1 MKLVKFSTKS
11 TFTDIISKIEDIPMI
26 QKEFIFDLSNQIDY
40 VDFTESDG
48 TTGMFA
54 VIDDWYFNKISDF
67 YKSCGITFTSED
79 LSGDAFMD
87 DYINVSYVGE
97 QNQDISKDITSL
109 INRFKSNFTNTDIVL
124 DKILEKGVESLN
136 DFDKSYLV

>member
-11 TFTDIISKIEDIPMI
+11 TFNDIISKIENVPMI

-40 VDFTESDG
+40 IDFTKSDE

-79 LSGDAFMD
+79 LSLNAFMD
-87 DYINVSYVGE
+87 DYIDVSYVAGK
-97 QNQDISKDITSL
+97 NQDISSNIKSL
-109 INRFKSNFTNTDIVL
+109 INRFKSNYTNVDIVL

-136 DFDKSYLV
+136 EFDKSYVV

>member
-11 TFTDIISKIEDIPMI
+11 TFTDIISKIENVPMI

-40 VDFTESDG
+40 IDFTKSDE

-67 YKSCGITFTSED
+67 YKSCGISFTSKD
-79 LSGDAFMD
+79 LSLDAFMD
-87 DYINVSYVGE
+87 NYINVSYVTGKS
-97 QNQDISKDITSL
+97 QDISNDIKSL
-109 INRFKSNFTNTDIVL
+109 INRFKSNYTNVDIVL

>member
-1 MKLVKFSTKS
+1 MKLVKFTTKS
-11 TFTDIISKIEDIPMI
+11 TFADIISKIEDIPMI

-40 VDFTESDG
+40 VDITETDG

-54 VIDDWYFNKISDF
+54 VIDNWYFDKISDF

-97 QNQDISKDITSL
+97 QNQDISNDVKLL
-109 INRFKSNFTNTDIVL
+109 INKFKSNYTNVDTVL
-124 DKILEKGVESLN
+124 DKILEKGVESLTE
-136 DFDKSYLV
+136 FDKSYLV

>member
-11 TFTDIISKIEDIPMI
+11 TFNDIISKIENVPMI

-40 VDFTESDG
+40 IDFTKSDE

-79 LSGDAFMD
+79 LSLNAFMD
-87 DYINVSYVGE
+87 DYIDVSYVAGK
-97 QNQDISKDITSL
+97 NQDISSNIKSL
-109 INRFKSNFTNTDIVL
+109 INRFKSNYTNVDIVL

-136 DFDKSYLV
+136 EFDKSYLV

>member
-1 MKLVKFSTKS
+1 
-11 TFTDIISKIEDIPMI
+11 
-26 QKEFIFDLSNQIDY
+26 
-40 VDFTESDG
+40 
-48 TTGMFA
+48 MFA

-67 YKSCGITFTSED
+67 YKVCGIKFTSED

>member
-1 MKLVKFSTKS
+1 MKLVKFTTKS
-11 TFTDIISKIEDIPMI
+11 TFADIISKIEDVPMI

-40 VDFTESDG
+40 VDITETDG

-54 VIDDWYFNKISDF
+54 VIDNWYFDKISDF

-97 QNQDISKDITSL
+97 QNQDVSNDVKSL
-109 INRFKSNFTNTDIVL
+109 INKFKSNYTNVDTVL
-124 DKILEKGVESLN
+124 DKILEKGVESLTE
-136 DFDKSYLV
+136 FDKSYLV

>member
-67 YKSCGITFTSED
+67 YKVCGIKFTSED
-79 LSGDAFMD
+79 LSEDAFMD
-87 DYINVSYVGE
+87 DHINVSYVGE

>member
-1 MKLVKFSTKS
+1 MKLVKFTTKS
-11 TFTDIISKIEDIPMI
+11 TFADIISKIEDIPMI

-40 VDFTESDG
+40 VDITETDG

-54 VIDDWYFNKISDF
+54 VIDNWYFDKISDF

-97 QNQDISKDITSL
+97 QNQDISNDVKLL
-109 INRFKSNFTNTDIVL
+109 INKFKSNYTNIDTVL
-124 DKILEKGVESLN
+124 DKILEKGVESLTE
-136 DFDKSYLV
+136 FDKSYLV

>member
-11 TFTDIISKIEDIPMI
+11 TFSDIISKIEDVPMI

-40 VDFTESDG
+40 VDFTEADE

-54 VIDDWYFNKISDF
+54 VVDDWYFNKISDF
-67 YKSCGITFTSED
+67 YKNCLITFTSQD
-79 LSGDAFMD
+79 LSVDVFMD
-87 DYINVSYVGE
+87 NHINVSYVGE
-97 QNQDISKDITSL
+97 QNQDISNDVKSL
-109 INRFKSNFTNTDIVL
+109 INRFKSNYTNTDIVL

>member
-11 TFTDIISKIEDIPMI
+11 TFSDIISKIEDIPMI

-40 VDFTESDG
+40 IDFTESDG

-67 YKSCGITFTSED
+67 YKFCGIKFTTED
-79 LSGDAFMD
+79 LSLNAFMD
-87 DYINVSYVGE
+87 DNINVSYVDG
-97 QNQDISKDITSL
+97 QNQDISKDIKSL
-109 INRFKSNFTNTDIVL
+109 INRFKSNYTSLDIVL

-136 DFDKSYLV
+136 EFDKSYLV

>member
-1 MKLVKFSTKS
+1 
-11 TFTDIISKIEDIPMI
+11 MI

-40 VDFTESDG
+40 VDITETDG

-54 VIDDWYFNKISDF
+54 VIDNWYFDKISDF

-79 LSGDAFMD
+79 LSADAFMD

-97 QNQDISKDITSL
+97 QNQDISNDVKLL
-109 INRFKSNFTNTDIVL
+109 INKFKSNYTNVDTVL
-124 DKILEKGVESLN
+124 DKILEKGLESLTE
-136 DFDKSYLV
+136 FDKSYLV